1 MPNRP
6 MPYRP
11 VPHHS
16 PDARP
21 SRPARPSRRSLLT
34 LAGAAGAATLLAAG
48 TAHAT
53 GAPGATTAAPG
64 GIPDPARDALRAL
77 EREHGARVGA
87 YAHNLA
93 TGRTV
98 AHRADERFPLCSTF
112 KTLAAAAVLR
122 DLDRDGEVLGRLVRY
137 TEADLVTASDVTRA
151 HLATGM
157 TVAELCDAA
166 ICDSDNTAGNLLLRE
181 LGGPAGVTRFCR
193 SLGDRTT
200 RLDRWEPELN
210 SAEPWRRRDTTTP
223 YALSRTYAGLVLGDA
238 LNPGDR
244 ERLTGWLLNCRTS
257 TTRFRTGLPGEWT
270 IADKTGGGSYGTCND
285 AGVAWTAEGEPVVVT
300 VLTTKPQQA
309 AVGDHPLVAKTAAV
323 LAAAVG

>member
-1 MPNRP
+1 MTLRTE
-6 MPYRP
+6 RRKALL
-11 VPHHS
+11 VPQ
-16 PDARP
+16 RP
-21 SRPARPSRRSLLT
+21 STPSLSRRGLLG
-34 LAGAAGAATLLAAG
+34 LAGAATAGTLLTARPAHAAGATALPGRAPDAAGAALT
-48 TAHAT
+48 
-53 GAPGATTAAPG
+53 
-64 GIPDPARDALRAL
+64 AL

-87 YAHNLA
+87 YARNLA

-98 AHRADERFPLCSTF
+98 AHRAGERFPLCSTF

-122 DLDRDGEVLGRLVRY
+122 DLDRDGEVLGRLIRY

-157 TVAELCDAA
+157 TVAELCEAA

-181 LGGPAGVTRFCR
+181 LGGPAAVTRFCR
-193 SLGDRTT
+193 SVGDHRT

-210 SAEPWRRRDTTTP
+210 SAEPWLRRDTTTP
-223 YALSRTYAGLVLGDA
+223 YALSRTYAGLVLGDVLA
-238 LNPGDR
+238 PHDR

-257 TTRFRTGLPGEWT
+257 GTRFRTGLPAGWT

-285 AGVAWTAEGEPVVVT
+285 TGIAWTASGEPVVVT
-300 VLTTKPQQA
+300 VLTTKPEA
-309 AVGDHPLVAKTAAV
+309 TAVGDHPLVAKAAGV

>member
-1 MPNRP
+1 MPDHP
-6 MPYRP
+6 A
-11 VPHHS
+11 PHPS
-16 PDARP
+16 PA
-21 SRPARPSRRSLLT
+21 SRPSRRSLLT

-53 GAPGATTAAPG
+53 GSPEAGAARGGTA
-64 GIPDPARDALRAL
+64 DPARDALRAL

-87 YAHNLA
+87 YARNLA

-137 TEADLVTASDVTRA
+137 TDADLVDASDVTRA

-181 LGGPAGVTRFCR
+181 LGGPSGVTRFCR

-200 RLDRWEPELN
+200 RLDRWETELN
-210 SAEPWRRRDTTTP
+210 SAEPWQWRDTTTP
-223 YALSRTYAGLVLGDA
+223 YALSRTYARLVLGDA
-238 LNPGDR
+238 LAPGDR

-257 TTRFRTGLPGEWT
+257 ATRFRTGLPEDWT

-285 AGVAWTAEGEPVVVT
+285 AGVAWTAGGEPVVVT
-300 VLTTKPQQA
+300 VLTTKPQQTA
-309 AVGDHPLVAKTAAV
+309 AGDHPLVAKTAAV